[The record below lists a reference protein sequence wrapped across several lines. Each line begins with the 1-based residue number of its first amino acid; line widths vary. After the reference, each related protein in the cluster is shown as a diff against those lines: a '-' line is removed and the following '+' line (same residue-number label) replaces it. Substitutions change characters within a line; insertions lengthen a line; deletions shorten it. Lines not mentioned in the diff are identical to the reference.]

1 MKNIFTRLWVVSLLL
16 LVTATVSAQLAS
28 LEVGKVYRFVSAR
41 ADRSLSANG
50 TNDVHTKT
58 TDAADTKQ
66 EWYVTKEGDYYV
78 LRNLAC
84 GKYLKGAYGA
94 NTPWLMTDDYSDEYN
109 KFELHTSNSTFNTLK
124 TKSSGGYGYMHDDN
138 NGDNGGYNIVGWLNG
153 TGDTGTHWTI
163 TKVDYTTEQ
172 ITALL
177 EKAPT
182 TAELEGY
189 TTALGELFSDAACVT
204 PALASLAAAQAT
216 DAYDSLPT
224 ALQAMVDKV
233 YNEKAGTIEA
243 WAEDNADA
251 DKASAGLNW
260 DGEYAKKFRV
270 QMYEPYSIAGD
281 ITSWLGI
288 NAHANNDN
296 PTGIHVPEAGTLYVM
311 VEGTIKDGASLRIVD
326 GGHNWRVTNATSGGY
341 ALKSGL
347 NVINYTGTAGQL
359 YICYNVDTY
368 NPDGETTDEKFPHKL
383 SEYPP
388 LKIHIEGGAI
398 AGYYN
403 ACGDFRAADSG
414 TEDLWKTIT
423 GASVDNDAD
432 WEYMETRANLNVI
445 PLLAHRQILLFHL
458 NDYTHEDGGV
468 SRGMAYYL
476 PDQLDVPTTPYNSTK
491 NWADYGMECDPS
503 TGKINI
509 MLEAWDRIMYSEL
522 ATMGL
527 VSQST
532 MAQMNNFYP
541 RWESDY
547 TTKYEMYDYTEKSP
561 IDDKTY
567 QEFCNGLDYSEYFNH
582 HGVALGT
589 ESGYMYGGWDH
600 CGYSITTYNGI
611 VQNMANNAGSTW
623 GPAHEIGHQ
632 HQAPLTLNGLTE
644 VTNNLF
650 SNIALWYK
658 GMSTS
663 RYNGDNGSLES
674 VLNAFNTEGSDIYT
688 NNIWALTH
696 LYYRLWLY
704 YHLAGNNT
712 QFWPRLYELLRQQP
726 MQKGYNVS
734 GDESTLHFYKLACQ
748 AAGEDL
754 TEFFRAHG
762 YFSIMD
768 DRLVGDY
775 SNSVYE
781 VSQEMIN
788 EAIAEV
794 KEMGYEKNLAIIFI
808 CDDDETAQYV
818 QHDGTTTRVIYGETT
833 PDSDFGSVSD
843 FINGN
848 VSVETTYTATLNSDG
863 TLTMSGGEG
872 GVGFLVLNEDG
883 EIVSFSNKYTFAISD
898 EAAYLLAIGKASVVA
913 VDTESTTTEAEVDVT
928 AMRFALLQ
936 ELIENAIALTQNT
949 SETRVG
955 FYKPSAVENL
965 QDYVTEAQKVIA
977 NGDLANLQAVYE
989 LLYAEYNAVVA
1000 NEFSRVTLVPGS
1012 KFAIIS
1018 VKSND
1023 RILTY
1028 SGSNVTTVSGN
1039 ADAYSSTDANQWYI
1053 ERDGAYYIK
1062 NAGTSKYIQDVTDQN
1077 GVLYT
1082 VGDNKVNMNIN
1093 EVALGCYTIATSNV
1107 PGRYMN
1113 MDGANAARII
1123 TWGDAYSENS
1133 QWAFILLDVDDTNAA
1148 KEELLELSKKT
1159 LALVNEVATVSYNE
1173 GSKISL
1179 QSDDE
1184 NAANYIWSNAAVSG
1198 NDVDKLLDS
1207 DINTFFHS
1215 QWNNS
1220 TAPADG
1226 WGHHISVDLGTS
1238 STLTSFKFKFTT
1250 RNTSNLSNYPKT
1262 IEVYGSNVGGNDV
1275 ANYTRLQVASGFA
1288 TGAGVDNEAV
1298 VMGNGTAYRY
1308 LRFLVTDATGN
1319 NAGTNT
1325 GSDGKVFFH
1334 MSEFSIYP
1342 VTVSATVKSDYT
1354 SSVTEAAVLAA
1365 YNDAEQG
1372 KTVYN
1377 NTDATLDDI
1386 NAKKTALGDGTA
1398 AGSYTTL
1405 LAQYNNVLNSV
1416 LEAKKEQLQTLITNT
1431 NILIERVGSVEF
1443 TDVPLALTTEN
1454 LYCNDPCLRND
1465 DDYSADYVD
1474 KLTDGNH
1481 STYLHTDWD
1490 SSNSAGSAPHYL
1502 RVDMGEGETIT
1513 QFKFSYT
1520 TRDNGNNCPTTIV
1533 VEGSNDAGGNDGT
1546 YTTITTLTKNDND
1559 LPDVYATFNSETIT
1573 STVPYRYIR
1582 FKVTATESGDSFFVM
1597 SEFSFTKANQPV
1609 VTMTNTST
1617 KADEALVFDTYL
1629 ATTKSQKLHDTAT
1642 TVALLDAAIA
1652 DQQAAYDELDKAIKT
1667 PADLD
1672 KSGLEELVA
1681 LAQPLYNKMA
1691 TDGVV
1696 NVDYAPSALT
1706 NAQLTAASDALAA
1719 ANEALASAT
1728 SQAALDEAKATLQT
1742 AYDALLAV
1750 ENANEKNTLATTD
1763 LVTLIEQVETLLGTI
1778 ATTGTSK
1785 GEIALQVGDANS
1797 EFYIWSNAPASDC
1810 NDYSHKV
1817 EGLID
1822 VNEDG
1827 SANTGTFFGTAWGAA
1842 VAAYT
1847 HYLEVDLGVA
1857 TSINKFSMD
1866 YTTRASGYANQR
1878 PTAIKILGSN
1888 NKVDYAEVTTI
1899 EEGLATGE
1907 CEQWAME
1914 TPLELGARYRYIRFA
1929 VATQETTGYFNMSDF
1944 NLYSISDKVLNDYY
1958 STADADLNA
1967 LLLALEVAN
1976 DALSRHY
1983 LTTAQYTAIKDKLNS
1998 VYNDVNNVIALD
2010 YTTRDGLTTLITN
2023 TETLIDKVATV
2034 NGYAKAVQ
2042 LQCNDASAP
2051 NYLYCNAPGGSNN
2064 YDTDKAGVAALI
2076 DLVDGEPNLSTFI
2089 HTTYYGDDYDDDLDH
2104 YLRVD
2109 AGEGKSILAFKFNYN
2124 CRQGYGSNSPKV
2136 ILIEGTNDLNEEF
2149 EEITTLS
2156 DLPTDNNASYESAL
2170 ISNGKPYRYIRFMVK
2185 ETGNDNSHPF
2195 FSMSHFGMSSCI
2207 DASISEDYPKVTP
2220 ELLLNAYLEK
2230 NSATEAKNH
2239 YMPEAD
2245 YTAAQEALQAAYDAL
2260 NAASKADKTALVELI
2275 EATEVLE
2282 KQLYKIDSYDKQEIT
2297 LSATPG
2303 ELGYIYCNAPENN
2316 VTAAN
2321 DMLGVSALIDK
2332 TGDDPEY
2339 DTYLHTDYND
2349 DDSEDGLDH
2358 YLRVDLGT
2366 DAAKA
2371 YVEFEYRGRSGAAN
2385 LTPDIIVVEATNDLD
2400 SNDWTKITTLKGL
2413 AETTIQDVASGCLGN
2428 GVAYRYWRFMVTKTH
2443 NNNSKKESAGH
2454 PFFALSNFKLY
2465 ECTNVERS
2473 EQLKYTP
2480 TIYIYTTTDLVTE
2493 VDGAINAAAEVK
2505 DNADATQATVDAEVK
2520 ALQAV
2525 YDKLEE
2531 ALKYADVPVAITTD
2545 INSPKLYVIYSQRG
2559 DTENNSVWTQTLAK
2573 CWQYNFANKNIT
2585 INNYDSESLYHLWYF
2600 TYDDDYDCYGIVP
2613 VMTPAYPMGSNNIG
2627 EAANRVFSV
2636 SLDDADGYVTL
2647 WSLSKSAATA
2657 TDGVYYNFKPFGY
2670 NTYLS
2675 NIYGGSNALGFYGSE
2690 DGGSRVYFKSVE
2702 VEDLAFKRLSKLNEV
2717 MGTLGITP
2725 AASEIVGEYT
2735 MASATTYSEAVET
2748 ATSMVEG
2755 GASTETEYNEQFVAL
2770 YQSYENLAINL
2781 PVSGTLYTLRSKYRE
2796 NHYAFVNDDR
2806 VARYSN
2812 NHIGDDKIDADA
2824 IWVFEGTE
2832 NGSLK
2837 LKNLQTGCYVPSL
2850 PNKGFSLVADSESA
2864 GAVTLH
2870 PYGEGDGS
2878 LQIQSGSY
2886 YFHFNDGTGA
2896 DQKLI
2901 GWEAGG
2907 IGGGNP
2913 VFIEEVD
2920 VEEAIK
2926 KISHSVTLAAN
2937 TTGNETIKKYSTLC
2951 LGYPVTLPAESD
2963 VKAYIASGI
2972 DDNNVIELVPVA
2984 NDGKTIPANTP
2995 VILKSD
3001 SDVASVTATFTAD
3014 AVSSVDETTNL
3025 LGGSNYTTYVSCL
3038 NEQGENVANV
3048 YMLTRKNGLIAM
3060 RWMYENYKL
3069 ENGAYTQV
3077 ENTAS
3082 DDGGYVKCPAN
3093 KAYLKLDAA
3102 TSNLSTEYYFGF
3114 FGGATDIDEVNT
3126 EENPLDGTIFDLQG
3140 RKIEEVTV
3148 PGFYIVN
3155 GEKMY
3160 VDTDMLK

>member
-1 MKNIFTRLWVVSLLL
+1 MRNIFTRLWVVSLLL
-16 LVTATVSAQLAS
+16 LVTATVSAQLTS
-28 LEVGKVYRFVSAR
+28 LEVDKVYRFVNAR
-41 ADRSLSANG
+41 TAGRSLNG
-50 TNDVHTKT
+50 CGSGNVNTTT
-58 TDAADTKQ
+58 TDATDLKQ
-66 EWYVTKEGDYYV
+66 QWYVTKDGDYYV
-78 LRNLAC
+78 LRNLYYAQ
-84 GKYLKGAYGA
+84 YLKGTEEFYTAW
-94 NTPWLMTDDYSDEYN
+94 TMTDDYSATQN
-109 KFELHTSNSTFNTLK
+109 KFELVTSNSTLNTLK
-124 TKSSGGYGYMHDDN
+124 IKGSDTSGHMHDSN
-138 NGDNGGYNIVGWLNG
+138 NEGHYDGCSVVKWYNNDSGSY
-153 TGDTGTHWTI
+153 WTI
-163 TKVDYTTEQ
+163 HEVTYSNEELKTILDAHPTVAEVAARITNFHTFFTDDACTTPSYATLELAKAAAEYGLLSADLQALVDEIYTKV
-172 ITALL
+172 L
-177 EKAPT
+177 
-182 TAELEGY
+182 
-189 TTALGELFSDAACVT
+189 SD
-204 PALASLAAAQAT
+204 
-216 DAYDSLPT
+216 
-224 ALQAMVDKV
+224 
-233 YNEKAGTIEA
+233 NWE
-243 WAEDNADA
+243 EDNAV
-251 DKASAGLNW
+251 
-260 DGEYAKKFRV
+260 DGKDSWGSEYAKKFRV
-270 QMYEPYSIAGD
+270 QMYEPYSIAND
-281 ITSWLGI
+281 ITKWLGI
-288 NAHANNDN
+288 NYHANNDN
-296 PTGIHVPEAGTLYVM
+296 PTGIYMPAAGTLYVM
-311 VEGTIKDGASLRIVD
+311 VEGTIKEGASLRIID
-326 GGHNWRVTNATSGGY
+326 AGTNGRIITATTSGQELTNGV
-341 ALKSGL
+341 
-347 NVINYTGTAGQL
+347 NVINYTGATGML

-368 NPDGETTDEKFPHKL
+368 KPEGTDDATRFPHKI
-383 SEYPP
+383 SEYKP

-398 AGYYN
+398 TGYYN
-403 ACGDFRAADSG
+403 AIGDFRAAD
-414 TEDLWKTIT
+414 TETDDLWD
-423 GASVDNDAD
+423 GVDNDAD
-432 WEYMETRANLNVI
+432 WTYLEDRANLSVL
-445 PLLAHRQILLFHL
+445 PVLGHRQILLFQL
-458 NDYTHEDGGV
+458 EDNGD
-468 SRGMAYYL
+468 SPGMRSWL
-476 PDQLDVPTTPYNSTK
+476 PDNINIPATPYNRTK
-491 NWADYGMECDPS
+491 SWDDYTGMGLTE
-503 TGKINI
+503 TGTNVNKMI
-509 MLEAWDRIMYSEL
+509 EAWDRIMYSEL

-527 VSQST
+527 LSE
-532 MAQMNNFYP
+532 AQMQAMNTHYP
-541 RWESDY
+541 RQNADGSVAGGIYEYDKEINNQTYLEFTGVDY
-547 TTKYEMYDYTEKSP
+547 AE
-561 IDDKTY
+561 
-567 QEFCNGLDYSEYFNH
+567 LFNH

-589 ESGYMYGGWDH
+589 ESGYMYGSGDH
-600 CGYSITTYNGI
+600 CGYNISTFNGI
-611 VQNMANNAGSTW
+611 VRDIASTAGSTW

-632 HQAPLTLNGLTE
+632 HQALLTLNGLTE

-658 GMSTS
+658 GLSTS
-663 RYNGDNGSLES
+663 RYNSDNGSLES
-674 VLNAFNTEGSDIYT
+674 VLNAYNTENSDIYT

-712 QFWPRLYELLRQQP
+712 QFYPRLFELLRHDP
-726 MQKGYNVS
+726 MQKGYYVS
-734 GDESTLHFYKLACQ
+734 GDVSTLHFYKLACE

-768 DRLVGDY
+768 NRLVGDY
-775 SNSVYE
+775 SNSEYTVTE
-781 VSQEMIN
+781 QMIKD
-788 EAIAEV
+788 AIAEV
-794 KEMGYEKNLAIIFI
+794 KAKDYKENLSVIFI
-808 CDDDETAQYV
+808 CDDIVSETIDGTKYAAHY
-818 QHDGTTTRVIYGETT
+818 QHDGTTLREMYDGTT
-833 PDSDFGSVSD
+833 PNSDLGAVSD
-843 FINGN
+843 FISGNTEVNG
-848 VSVETTYTATLNSDG
+848 TYTATMNDDG
-863 TLTMSGGEG
+863 TITMSGATG
-872 GVGFLVLNEDG
+872 GVGFLILNED
-883 EIVSFSNKYTFAISD
+883 EELVSFSNKTTFELSA
-898 EAAYLLAIGKASVVA
+898 EAAYLVATGKATIVTVDSNSEMQNVA
-913 VDTESTTTEAEVDVT
+913 VDVSHT
-928 AMRFALLQ
+928 RYALLQ
-936 ELIENAIALTQNT
+936 DLIVKANALIDNV
-949 SETRVG
+949 SEIRVG
-955 FYKPSAVENL
+955 FYKPSAVTNLSTYIEQAEN
-965 QDYVTEAQKVIA
+965 VIA
-977 NGDLANLQAVYE
+977 TADYKSLQAVYE

-1012 KFAIIS
+1012 KYAIIS
-1018 VKSND
+1018 VKSDD

-1028 SGSNVTTVSGN
+1028 SGSNVTTVPGN
-1039 ADAYSSTDANQWYI
+1039 ADAYSSTDAYQWYI

-1077 GVLYT
+1077 GELYT

-1184 NAANYIWSNAAVSG
+1184 NAANYIWSNAAVSD

-1220 TAPADG
+1220 TAPDDG

-1238 STLTSFKFKFTT
+1238 STLTSFKFNFTT
-1250 RNTSNLSNYPKT
+1250 RNASNLSNYPKT
-1262 IEVYGSNVGGNDV
+1262 IEVYGSDDNST
-1275 ANYTRLQVASGFA
+1275 YTKLQVASGFA
-1288 TGAGVDNEAV
+1288 TGAGVNNEAL

-1325 GSDGKVFFH
+1325 GSDGMVFFH
-1334 MSEFSIYP
+1334 MAEFSLYP
-1342 VTVSATVKSDYT
+1342 ITVSAEIKSEYT
-1354 SSVTEAAVLAA
+1354 NSTITTDDVLAA
-1365 YNDAEQG
+1365 YIDAEEAYSIYINSSATIDVVTEKQAG
-1372 KTVYN
+1372 IYN
-1377 NTDATLDDI
+1377 ENVSPATGTYATLLSKYDTFIESGIEDKKQQLQDLI
-1386 NAKKTALGDGTA
+1386 NQTKD
-1398 AGSYTTL
+1398 L
-1405 LAQYNNVLNSV
+1405 LA
-1416 LEAKKEQLQTLITNT
+1416 T
-1431 NILIERVGSVEF
+1431 VGSVGYVDE
-1443 TDVPLALTTEN
+1443 VLELTTEN
-1454 LYCNDPCLRND
+1454 LYCNDYHIGNGD
-1465 DDYSADYVD
+1465 DDSENYVE
-1474 KLTDGNH
+1474 KLTDGDH
-1481 STYLHTDWD
+1481 TTYLHTDWNNTN
-1490 SSNSAGSAPHYL
+1490 SNGTTPHYL
-1502 RVDMGEGETIT
+1502 RVDMGEGVTIT
-1513 QFKFSYT
+1513 KFKFNYV
-1520 TRDNGNNCPTTIV
+1520 TRKNGDNCPTGIV
-1533 VEGSNDAGGNDGT
+1533 VEGSNDADGT
-1546 YTTITTLTKNDND
+1546 YKEIDTLTKDDND
-1559 LPDVYATFNSETIT
+1559 LPTDYSQEGFESETIA
-1573 STVPYRYIR
+1573 SVPYRYIR
-1582 FKVTATESGDSFFVM
+1582 FRVSATESGALYFVM
-1597 SEFSFTKANQPV
+1597 SEFGFTKIDLPV
-1609 VTMTNTST
+1609 VTMINVDTS
-1617 KADEALVFDTYL
+1617 ADEELVYNTYI
-1629 ATTKSQKLHDTAT
+1629 ATAKSQKLHDAET
-1642 TVALLDAAIA
+1642 TSAELIDVAIA
-1652 DQQAAYDELDKAIKT
+1652 DQQAVYDALDKAIKT

-2023 TETLIDKVATV
+2023 TETLINKVATV

-2473 EQLKYTP
+2473 EQLKYSP

-2781 PVSGTLYTLRSKYRE
+2781 PVPGTLYTLRSKYRE

-2913 VFIEEVD
+2913 VYIEEVD

-2972 DDNNVIELVPVA
+2972 DDNNVIELLPVA

-3001 SDVASVTATFTAD
+3001 SGVASVTATFTAD